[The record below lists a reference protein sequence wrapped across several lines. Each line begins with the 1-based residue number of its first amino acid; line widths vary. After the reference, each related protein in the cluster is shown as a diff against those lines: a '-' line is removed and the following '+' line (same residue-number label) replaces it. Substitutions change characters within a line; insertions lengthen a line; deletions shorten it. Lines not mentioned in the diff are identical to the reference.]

1 MVERVI
7 GFRFKSLPPLA
18 WPAGIEQ
25 VARQHGSSYP
35 HLRLS
40 PRYVRPCAMSTGGV
54 IRWPQL
60 DRLNAMNRKLD
71 YTILDVFAE
80 RPLEGNPL
88 AVFHDGRGLS
98 DSEMQAIARETN
110 LSETTFVLPSG
121 GVPGEPARWGEGDPD
136 HDREEGVRVRI
147 FTTQEELPFAGHPT
161 LGTASWL
168 HLNHP
173 PLAGAGELKLL
184 LNVGPV
190 TVRLE
195 PRPDP
200 HGGVFATMWQRDA
213 EFGELHDRT
222 EIARVL
228 GLEPSDL
235 LDDAPPQTVST
246 GNPFC
251 IVALK
256 PEALQRLAIPQR
268 EATAWLRA
276 KRTRWFYC
284 VAPVN
289 SSREENVWKARMQFY
304 SGEDPATGSAAGCAI
319 AWLVRHGM
327 APSGQEVTL
336 KQGFE
341 IGRPS
346 RLVVRAVRQQDLVS
360 SITVSG
366 STIPVAR
373 GAFFLPV

>member
-1 MVERVI
+1 M
-7 GFRFKSLPPLA
+7 STSAAL
-18 WPAGIEQ
+18 
-25 VARQHGSSYP
+25 S
-35 HLRLS
+35 RLS
-40 PRYVRPCAMSTGGV
+40 H
-54 IRWPQL
+54 
-60 DRLNAMNRKLD
+60 MNRKLD

-98 DSEMQAIARETN
+98 DAQMQAIARETN

-121 GVPGEPARWGEGDPD
+121 DAAR
-136 HDREEGVRVRI
+136 DRAEGVRVRI

-168 HLNHP
+168 HLNHQ
-173 PLAGAGELKLL
+173 PLQGVGEFNLL
-184 LNVGPV
+184 LNVGAIA
-190 TVRLE
+190 VRVE
-195 PRPDP
+195 PRSEPENS
-200 HGGVFATMWQRDA
+200 VFATMWQKDA
-213 EFGELHDRT
+213 VFGELYDRA
-222 EIARVL
+222 EVAHVL
-228 GLEPSDL
+228 GLTEADL
-235 LDDAPPQTVST
+235 LEEAQPQTVST

-256 PEALQRLAIPQR
+256 REALQRLAIPHR
-268 EATAWLRA
+268 EASAWLTA

-284 VAPVN
+284 IAPEQPQQN
-289 SSREENVWKARMQFY
+289 SVWRARMQFY

-319 AWLVRHGM
+319 AWLVHHGLVD
-327 APSGQEVTL
+327 SGQEVTL
-336 KQGFE
+336 RQGLE

-346 RLVVRAVRQQDLVS
+346 RLVVRAVRQGEGVS

-373 GAFFLPV
+373 GAFFLSI

>member
-1 MVERVI
+1 
-7 GFRFKSLPPLA
+7 
-18 WPAGIEQ
+18 
-25 VARQHGSSYP
+25 
-35 HLRLS
+35 
-40 PRYVRPCAMSTGGV
+40 
-54 IRWPQL
+54 
-60 DRLNAMNRKLD
+60 MNRQLD

-98 DSEMQAIARETN
+98 DAQMQAIARETN

-121 GVPGEPARWGEGDPD
+121 DPE
-136 HDREEGVRVRI
+136 HDRTEGVRVRI

-173 PLAGAGELKLL
+173 PLAGTRELKLL
-184 LNVGPV
+184 LNVGPIAV
-190 TVRLE
+190 KVE

-200 HGGVFATMWQRDA
+200 DSGVFATMWQRDA
-213 EFGELHDRT
+213 EFGALHDRA
-222 EIARVL
+222 EVARVL
-228 GLEPSDL
+228 GLSESDL
-235 LDDAPPQTVST
+235 LENAPPQTVST

-256 PEALQRLAIPQR
+256 PDALQRLNIPQR
-268 EATAWLRA
+268 EATAWLAA

-284 VAPVN
+284 LAP
-289 SSREENVWKARMQFY
+289 EAGEANVWRARMQFY

-319 AWLVRHGM
+319 AWLVRHGLTL
-327 APSGQEVTL
+327 SGEEVTL
-336 KQGFE
+336 NQGLE
-341 IGRPS
+341 IHRPS
-346 RLVVRAVRQQDLVS
+346 RLVVRAISQNGGVG

-373 GAFFLPV
+373 GAFFLHV

>member
-1 MVERVI
+1 
-7 GFRFKSLPPLA
+7 
-18 WPAGIEQ
+18 
-25 VARQHGSSYP
+25 
-35 HLRLS
+35 
-40 PRYVRPCAMSTGGV
+40 
-54 IRWPQL
+54 
-60 DRLNAMNRKLD
+60 MNRKLE

-80 RPLEGNPL
+80 HPLEGNPL

-98 DSEMQAIARETN
+98 DAQMQAIARETN

-121 GVPGEPARWGEGDPD
+121 DPE
-136 HDREEGVRVRI
+136 HDREGVRVRI

-173 PLAGAGELKLL
+173 PLVGARELRLL
-184 LNVGPV
+184 LNVGAI

-195 PRPDP
+195 PKPDP
-200 HGGVFATMWQRDA
+200 KPDPESGVFATMWQNDA
-213 EFGELHDRT
+213 VFGDLHDRA
-222 EIARVL
+222 EVAGVL
-228 GLEPSDL
+228 GLAEADL
-235 LDDAPPQTVST
+235 LEGAQPQTVST

-251 IVALK
+251 VVALK
-256 PEALQRLAIPQR
+256 LETLQRLAIPQR
-268 EATAWLRA
+268 EASAWLAA

-284 VAPVN
+284 IAPEQAAGP
-289 SSREENVWKARMQFY
+289 SISPHETDVWRARMQFY

-319 AWLVRHGM
+319 SWLVRHGWV
-327 APSGQEVTL
+327 ASGREVTL
-336 KQGFE
+336 RQGLE

-346 RLVVRAVRQQDLVS
+346 RLVVRAVRQGERVG